1 MNSRYST
8 EEYTCYGETK
18 NLTDSFGW
26 TYYITCEQHVDDLP
40 TWIKQVVLGDWFQG
54 GGGGG
59 NVNPILWLIGSKD
72 NQFLTRIGK
81 WTIVVI
87 DWLIEHEDL
96 NLWLITCF
104 NFWVILAS
112 DYLSYN
118 ITMSWYN

>member
-1 MNSRYST
+1 MLMIYLHELN
-8 EEYTCYGETK
+8 K
-18 NLTDSFGW
+18 
-26 TYYITCEQHVDDLP
+26 
-40 TWIKQVVLGDWFQG
+40 WFWVIDFK
-54 GGGGG
+54 GGG
-59 NVNPILWLIGSKD
+59 NVNPILWLIGLKD
-72 NQFLTRIGK
+72 NRFVTRIGK
-81 WTIVVI
+81 WTIAII